1 MNLFTFVQDLKYRRL
16 VIPML
21 VLMSALAITTCSIG
35 DDEADDTP
43 VQIVYQDWRTDWFPP
58 MVEELLD
65 EFHAEHPNIRVF
77 YTPDPDDLQGTMVD
91 LMVAGTAPDVFQG
104 CCTYFPSWA
113 QQGHTL
119 DLAPLIARDLDD
131 SVISEWSVAQYQG
144 LRLESGHQ
152 FAVPKYQGALGLY
165 FNKDLFDELGL
176 AYPDDSWT
184 HDDYLS
190 AMRQLSKDTDGDGSN
205 DQWGSMID
213 VSWDRI
219 QIHVNAWGGHYV
231 DPADSASCVMDEQPA
246 LDALEWL
253 RARMWDDDVMATF
266 PDVKGL
272 STRDAFIQGKVAMV
286 EDGSWALKDILTRA
300 EFSVG
305 IAPFPSGPV
314 RRATLATTDGFG
326 IYAGTEHP
334 EEAWEL
340 VKFLISKRYGL
351 AMADANFLQPALT
364 SLVSD
369 WERLVKEQ
377 FPQKAAEVDVAAF
390 ADGHVKG
397 YSVIAEVFPD
407 MATASALATE
417 AWDRILTLGLDPTES
432 IGGVCDGIEM
442 AASS

>member
-1 MNLFTFVQDLKYRRL
+1 MNSFLFFQDSQFRRI
-16 VIPML
+16 VISSL
-21 VLMSALAITTCSIG
+21 VLMGAVVLAACSG
-35 DDEADDTP
+35 TDDNKDAP

-58 MVEELLD
+58 MARELLD

-77 YTPDPDDLQGTMVD
+77 YTPDPDELQGTMID

-131 SVISEWSVAQYQG
+131 TVISEWSVAQYQG
-144 LRLESGHQ
+144 LRTESGHQ

-165 FNKDLFDELGL
+165 YNKDLFDELDMS
-176 AYPDDSWT
+176 YPDGTWT
-184 HDDYLS
+184 HDDYLT
-190 AMRQLSKDTDGDGSN
+190 AMRQLTRDTDADGAI
-205 DQWGSMID
+205 DQWGSMLD

-231 DPADSASCVMDEQPA
+231 DPANSANCVMDEKPA
-246 LDALEWL
+246 MEALEWL
-253 RARMWDDDVMATF
+253 RARMWDDGVMATF

-300 EFSVG
+300 GFRVG
-305 IAPFPSGPV
+305 VAPFPIGPA

-326 IYAGTEHP
+326 IYAGTQHP

-351 AMADANFLQPALT
+351 AMAEANFLQPART
-364 SLVSD
+364 SLVDD
-369 WERLVKEQ
+369 WARIVKEQ
-377 FPQKAAEVDVAAF
+377 FPEKAADIDVAAF
-390 ADGHVKG
+390 ADGHIQG

-407 MATASALATE
+407 MTTAAALASE
-417 AWDRILTLGLDPTES
+417 AWDRILTLGLDPVES
-432 IGGVCDGIEM
+432 IGPVCEQIEL

>member
-351 AMADANFLQPALT
+351 AMADANFLQPART

>member
-1 MNLFTFVQDLKYRRL
+1 MNRFPLNRKQIVRRMLIPALIL
-16 VIPML
+16 VG
-21 VLMSALAITTCSIG
+21 ALALTTCSG
-35 DDEADDTP
+35 DDDASDAP

-58 MVEELLD
+58 MAQELLD

-77 YTPDPDDLQGTMVD
+77 YTPDPDDLQGTMLD

-119 DLAPLIARDLDD
+119 DLAPLIARDLDN

-144 LRLESGHQ
+144 LRTESGHQ

-165 FNKDLFDELGL
+165 YNKDLFDELGMS
-176 AYPDDSWT
+176 YPDDTWT
-184 HDDYLS
+184 HDDYLA
-190 AMRQLSKDTDGDGSN
+190 AMRQLTADIDGDGSN
-205 DQWGSMID
+205 DRWGSMLD

-231 DPADSASCVMDEQPA
+231 DPTDATNCMMDEQPA
-246 LDALEWL
+246 MDALEWL

-300 EFSVG
+300 DFSVG
-305 IAPFPSGPV
+305 VAPFPIGPV

-326 IYAGTEHP
+326 IYSGTEHP
-334 EEAWEL
+334 AESWEL

-351 AMADANFLQPALT
+351 AMAEANFLQPART
-364 SLVSD
+364 SLVDD
-369 WERLVKEQ
+369 WVRIVKEQ
-377 FPQKAAEVDVAAF
+377 FPEKAAGVDVAAF

-407 MATASALATE
+407 MATASAVASE
-417 AWDRILTLGLDPTES
+417 GWDRILTLGLDPVES
-432 IGGVCDGIEM
+432 MGQVCEQIEL
-442 AASS
+442 AANS